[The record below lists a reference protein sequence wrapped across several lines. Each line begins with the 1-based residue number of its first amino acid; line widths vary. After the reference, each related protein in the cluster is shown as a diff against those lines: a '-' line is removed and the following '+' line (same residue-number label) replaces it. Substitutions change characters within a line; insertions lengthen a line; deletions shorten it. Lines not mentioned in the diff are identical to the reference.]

1 MNKPKIVVLDGFIL
15 NPGDISWG
23 EIESIS
29 DLTVYD
35 RTDYNKVY
43 EAAKDAWGILN
54 SKVVIDKKLMQSL
67 PNLKYIGM
75 LATGYNV
82 VDIEAA
88 KELGITVTN
97 VRGYG
102 PQSVAQLVM
111 AFVLSLSFRIV
122 EHNNQVH
129 NGDWIKCKDYSFS
142 SYPLMEIEN
151 KTMGIFGFGDIGKE
165 VAKMAEAMGMKVL
178 VYSRSKKENIENAS
192 SIDELFER
200 SDFLSLN
207 APLNKET
214 ENIVNIDLISKMKKT
229 AFLINTS
236 RGGVIVEKDL
246 AYALNND
253 IIAGAALDV
262 LSKEPPTEDNP
273 LLTAKNCYIT
283 PHFAGNTLE
292 ARTRLMHKVY
302 ENIKAFLEGNP
313 IIVLTKLYLLV
324 IKY

>member
-15 NPGDISWG
+15 NPGDISWA

-54 SKVVIDKKLMQSL
+54 SKVVIDRKLMQSL

-165 VAKMAEAMGMKVL
+165 VAKMAESMGMKVL
-178 VYSRSKKENIENAS
+178 VYSRSKKENVENAS

-200 SDFLSLN
+200 ADFLSLN

-214 ENIVNIDLISKMKKT
+214 ENIVNIDLLSKMKKT

-253 IIAGAALDV
+253 IIAGAALDA

-313 IIVLTKLYLLV
+313 INVLTK
-324 IKY
+324 

>member
-1 MNKPKIVVLDGFIL
+1 
-15 NPGDISWG
+15 
-23 EIESIS
+23 
-29 DLTVYD
+29 
-35 RTDYNKVY
+35 
-43 EAAKDAWGILN
+43 
-54 SKVVIDKKLMQSL
+54 
-67 PNLKYIGM
+67 M

-97 VRGYG
+97 VRKYG

-111 AFVLSLSFRIV
+111 AFVLSFSFRFV

-129 NGDWIKCKDYSFS
+129 NGEWVKCKDYSFS
-142 SYPLMEIEN
+142 SYPLMELQD
-151 KTMGIFGFGDIGKE
+151 KTMGIFGFGDIGNE
-165 VAKMAEAMGMKVL
+165 VAKMALGMGMKVL
-178 VYSRSKKENIENAS
+178 IYSRSKKEGFENAS

-214 ENIVNIDLISKMKKT
+214 ENIVNINLLSKMKKT

-253 IIAGAALDV
+253 IIAGAGLDV
-262 LSKEPPTEDNP
+262 LSKEPPSADNP

-313 IIVLTKLYLLV
+313 INVLTN
-324 IKY
+324 

>member
-15 NPGDISWG
+15 NPGDISWA
-23 EIESIS
+23 EVESVA
-29 DLTVYD
+29 DLKVYD
-35 RTDYNKVY
+35 RTDYNKVA
-43 EAAKDAWGILN
+43 EVAKDAWGILN
-54 SKVVIDKKLMQSL
+54 SKVVIDRKLMESL

-97 VRGYG
+97 VRKYG

-111 AFVLSLSFRIV
+111 AFVLSFSFRFV

-129 NGDWIKCKDYSFS
+129 NGEWVKCKDYSFS
-142 SYPLMEIEN
+142 SYPLMELQD
-151 KTMGIFGFGDIGKE
+151 KTMGIFGFGDIGNE
-165 VAKMAEAMGMKVL
+165 VAKMALGMGMKVL
-178 VYSRSKKENIENAS
+178 IYSRSKKEGFENAS

-214 ENIVNIDLISKMKKT
+214 ENIVNINLLSKMKKT

-253 IIAGAALDV
+253 IIAGAGLDV
-262 LSKEPPTEDNP
+262 LSKEPPSSDNP

-302 ENIKAFLEGNP
+302 ENIKAFLDGKP
-313 IIVLTKLYLLV
+313 INVLTN
-324 IKY
+324 

>member
-29 DLTVYD
+29 DLKVYD
-35 RTDYNKVY
+35 RVDYDNVKDVAY
-43 EAAKDAWGILN
+43 DAWGILN
-54 SKVVIDKKLMQSL
+54 SKVKFDKKLMQSL

-75 LATGYNV
+75 LATGYNMI
-82 VDIEAA
+82 DIEAA

-122 EHNNQVH
+122 DHNNQVH
-129 NGDWIKCKDYSFS
+129 NGDWVKCKDYSFS
-142 SYPLMEIEN
+142 SYPLIELEN
-151 KTMGIFGFGDIGKE
+151 KTMGIFGFGDIGRE
-165 VAKMAEAMGMKVL
+165 VAKMAMGMGMKVL
-178 VYSRSKKENIENAS
+178 VYSRSKKEGFENAS
-192 SIDELFER
+192 SLEELFER

-214 ENIVNIDLISKMKKT
+214 ENIVNKNLLSKMKKT

-246 AYALNND
+246 ADALNNGV
-253 IIAGAALDV
+253 IAGAGLDV
-262 LSKEPPTEDNP
+262 LSKEPPTADNP

-283 PHFAGNTLE
+283 PHFAGNTFE

-302 ENIKAFLEGNP
+302 ENIKAFLDGNP
-313 IIVLTKLYLLV
+313 TNVLTK
-324 IKY
+324 

>member
-1 MNKPKIVVLDGFIL
+1 MNKLKIVVLDGFIL

-29 DLTVYD
+29 DLKVYD
-35 RTDYNKVY
+35 RVDYDNVKDVAY
-43 EAAKDAWGILN
+43 DAWGILN
-54 SKVVIDKKLMQSL
+54 SKVKFDKKLMQSL

-75 LATGYNV
+75 LATGYNMI
-82 VDIEAA
+82 DIEAA

-111 AFVLSLSFRIV
+111 AFVLSLSFRV
-122 EHNNQVH
+122 VDHNNQVH
-129 NGDWIKCKDYSFS
+129 NGDWVKCKDYSFS
-142 SYPLMEIEN
+142 SYPLIELEN
-151 KTMGIFGFGDIGKE
+151 KTMGIFGFGDIGRE
-165 VAKMAEAMGMKVL
+165 VAKMAIGMGMKVL
-178 VYSRSKKENIENAS
+178 VYSRSKKEGFENAS
-192 SIDELFER
+192 SLEELFER

-214 ENIVNIDLISKMKKT
+214 ENIVNKNLLSKMKKT

-246 AYALNND
+246 ADALNNGV
-253 IIAGAALDV
+253 IAGAGLDV
-262 LSKEPPTEDNP
+262 LSKEPPTADNP

-283 PHFAGNTLE
+283 PHFAGNTFE

-313 IIVLTKLYLLV
+313 INVLTK
-324 IKY
+324 

>member
-15 NPGDISWG
+15 NPGDISWA
-23 EIESIS
+23 EVESVA
-29 DLTVYD
+29 DLKVYD
-35 RTDYNKVY
+35 RTDYDKVA
-43 EAAKDAWGILN
+43 EVAKDAWGILN
-54 SKVVIDKKLMQSL
+54 SKVVIDRKLMESL

-97 VRGYG
+97 VRKYG

-111 AFVLSLSFRIV
+111 AFVLSFSFRVV

-129 NGDWIKCKDYSFS
+129 NGEWVKCKDYSFS
-142 SYPLMEIEN
+142 SYPLMELQD
-151 KTMGIFGFGDIGKE
+151 KTMGIFGFGDIGNE
-165 VAKMAEAMGMKVL
+165 VAKMALGMGMKVL
-178 VYSRSKKENIENAS
+178 IYSRSKKEGFENAS

-214 ENIVNIDLISKMKKT
+214 ENIVNINLLSKMKKT

-253 IIAGAALDV
+253 IIAGAGLDV
-262 LSKEPPTEDNP
+262 LSKEPPSADNP

-313 IIVLTKLYLLV
+313 INVLTN
-324 IKY
+324 

>member
-1 MNKPKIVVLDGFIL
+1 MSKPKITVLDGFIL
-15 NPGDISWG
+15 NPGDISWE

-29 DLTVYD
+29 DLKVYD
-35 RTDYNKVY
+35 RTDYDEVKERCY
-43 EAAKDAWGILN
+43 DSWGILN
-54 SKVVIDKKLMQSL
+54 SKVVLDKKLMQSL

-102 PQSVAQLVM
+102 SQSVAQLVM
-111 AFVLSLSFRIV
+111 AFVLSLSFRVI

-129 NGDWIKCKDYSFS
+129 NGDWVKCRDYSFS
-142 SYPLMEIEN
+142 SYPLIELQG
-151 KTMGIFGFGDIGKE
+151 KTMGIFGFGDIGRE
-165 VAKMAEAMGMKVL
+165 VAKMASAMGMKIL
-178 VYSRSKKENIENAS
+178 IYSRNKKEGFENAS
-192 SIDELFER
+192 SIEELFEK
-200 SDFLSLN
+200 SDFISLN

-214 ENIVNIDLISKMKKT
+214 ENIVNKNLISRMKRS

-236 RGGVIVEKDL
+236 RGAVICEEDL

-253 IIAGAALDV
+253 LIAGAALDV
-262 LSKEPPTEDNP
+262 LSKEPPSNDNP

-302 ENIKAFLEGNP
+302 ENIKAFLEGNA
-313 IIVLTKLYLLV
+313 INVLTQ
-324 IKY
+324 

>member
-29 DLTVYD
+29 DLKVYD
-35 RTDYNKVY
+35 RVDYDNVKDVAY
-43 EAAKDAWGILN
+43 DAWGILN
-54 SKVVIDKKLMQSL
+54 SKVKFDKKLMQSL

-75 LATGYNV
+75 LATGYNMI
-82 VDIEAA
+82 DIEAA

-111 AFVLSLSFRIV
+111 AFVLSLSFRV
-122 EHNNQVH
+122 VDHNNQVH
-129 NGDWIKCKDYSFS
+129 NGDWVKCKDYSFS
-142 SYPLMEIEN
+142 SYPLIELEN
-151 KTMGIFGFGDIGKE
+151 KTMGIFGFGDIGRE
-165 VAKMAEAMGMKVL
+165 VAKMAIGMGMEVL
-178 VYSRSKKENIENAS
+178 VYSRSKKEGFENAS
-192 SIDELFER
+192 SLEELFER

-214 ENIVNIDLISKMKKT
+214 ENIVNKNLLSKMKKT

-246 AYALNND
+246 ADALNNGV
-253 IIAGAALDV
+253 IAGAGLDV
-262 LSKEPPTEDNP
+262 LSKEPPTADNP

-283 PHFAGNTLE
+283 PHFAGNTFE

-302 ENIKAFLEGNP
+302 ENIKAFLDGNP
-313 IIVLTKLYLLV
+313 TNVLTK
-324 IKY
+324 

>member
-15 NPGDISWG
+15 NPGDISWA
-23 EIESIS
+23 EVESVA
-29 DLTVYD
+29 DLKVYD
-35 RTDYNKVY
+35 RTDYDKVA
-43 EAAKDAWGILN
+43 EVAKDAWGILN
-54 SKVVIDKKLMQSL
+54 SKVVIDRKLMELL

-97 VRGYG
+97 VRKYG

-111 AFVLSLSFRIV
+111 AFVLSFSFRVV

-129 NGDWIKCKDYSFS
+129 NGEWVKCKDYSFS
-142 SYPLMEIEN
+142 SYPLMELQD
-151 KTMGIFGFGDIGKE
+151 KTMGIFGFGDIGNE
-165 VAKMAEAMGMKVL
+165 VAKMALGMGMKVL
-178 VYSRSKKENIENAS
+178 IYSRSKKESFENAS

-214 ENIVNIDLISKMKKT
+214 ENIVNINLISKMKKT

-253 IIAGAALDV
+253 IIAGAGLDV
-262 LSKEPPTEDNP
+262 LSKEPPSADNP

-302 ENIKAFLEGNP
+302 ENIKAFLDGKP
-313 IIVLTKLYLLV
+313 INVLTN
-324 IKY
+324 